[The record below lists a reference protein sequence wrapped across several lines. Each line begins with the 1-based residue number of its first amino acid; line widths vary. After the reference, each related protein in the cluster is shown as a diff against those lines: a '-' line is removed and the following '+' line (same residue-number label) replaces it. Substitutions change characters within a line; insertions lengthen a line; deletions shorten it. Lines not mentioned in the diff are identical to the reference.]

1 MRPAQR
7 AERGFQ
13 LDGTS
18 PAGGRG
24 RAPASVPDWDTR
36 PSFSA
41 HDSHGLGKKKIYF
54 CPFMNRISNAE
65 TSSQM
70 KNTLI

>member
-7 AERGFQ
+7 AEHGFQ

-24 RAPASVPDWDTR
+24 RALALVPDWDTR
-36 PSFSA
+36 PSFPA
-41 HDSHGLGKKKIYF
+41 HDSHGLGKKMIYF
-54 CPFMNRISNAE
+54 CPFISRMSNAE
-65 TSSQM
+65 TSFQM